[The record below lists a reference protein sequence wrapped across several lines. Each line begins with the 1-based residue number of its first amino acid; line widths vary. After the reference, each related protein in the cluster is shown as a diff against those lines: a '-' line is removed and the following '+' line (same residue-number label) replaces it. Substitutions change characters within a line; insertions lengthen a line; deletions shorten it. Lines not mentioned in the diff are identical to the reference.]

1 MDKSCVLSAVG
12 TLSPKCHYFFDSEK
26 LIPLARLYSNDRDG
40 SDKEL
45 KQFTKV
51 LNTLDVREKRK
62 LLH

>member
-1 MDKSCVLSAVG
+1 MCFKCSWYIQ
-12 TLSPKCHYFFDSEK
+12 PKMPLFFFDSEK

-40 SDKEL
+40 SDTEL

-51 LNTLDVREKRK
+51 LNTMDVREKRQ